1 MLVLMPMLPTALLNA
16 ETSILVQRRHS
27 YTRNSNSE
35 MSGDSENASPH
46 CGNVF
51 STTIGYA
58 GMKGG
63 TVLNPINALAKLLAG
78 MVDDDH
84 HITVEGFYE

>member
-1 MLVLMPMLPTALLNA
+1 MINM
-16 ETSILVQRRHS
+16 R
-27 YTRNSNSE
+27 
-35 MSGDSENASPH
+35 
-46 CGNVF
+46 
-51 STTIGYA
+51 YA

>member
-1 MLVLMPMLPTALLNA
+1 M
-16 ETSILVQRRHS
+16 R
-27 YTRNSNSE
+27 
-35 MSGDSENASPH
+35 
-46 CGNVF
+46 
-51 STTIGYA
+51 YA

-63 TVLNPINALAKLLAG
+63 TVLNPTNALAKLLAG

>member
-1 MLVLMPMLPTALLNA
+1 M
-16 ETSILVQRRHS
+16 R
-27 YTRNSNSE
+27 
-35 MSGDSENASPH
+35 
-46 CGNVF
+46 
-51 STTIGYA
+51 YA

-84 HITVEGFYE
+84 HITVEGFYEWANELAAGWLNFMHAVCLNCLP

>member
-1 MLVLMPMLPTALLNA
+1 MLAWQKSLRQLQCILLHAGTNFHA
-16 ETSILVQRRHS
+16 TDR
-27 YTRNSNSE
+27 
-35 MSGDSENASPH
+35 
-46 CGNVF
+46 
-51 STTIGYA
+51 TTIRYA